1 MVKLK
6 TRSKKSV
13 LIFSYLFAF
22 LIILTPTFNILVDP
36 YSIFLINYKLRRDN
50 HWAYVPGDGG
60 SSHLQKAAGI
70 IKYKPNTL
78 ILGSSVVDTGF
89 YLKGNFTHNDA
100 TSKLTAI
107 EKISKESG
115 YYPVYNSAVRGGSIE
130 TMHQYLKHALINN
143 TNLKRVIIG
152 IELPILFHLENE
164 ITLKIQSENFMI
176 GKKYVPTKTLFD
188 YSLTKDITLT
198 SLKCSR
204 IKLDIRHSLN
214 KIKEFSSSLLP
225 KKETNYV
232 QNAKKEIPR
241 QLMNYDLMPISFLGK
256 KTTTEMYLGAKIA
269 RDLSKKYK
277 NNKKT
282 LDQVTRELDEMI
294 YSLKKHK
301 IDYVVFLSP
310 ISPYS
315 YAFMEHSNNFDVVY
329 DLMSEIAKITPF
341 YNFSEIINLGEDY
354 NESIFNGDGRH
365 YSSKVGEILF
375 PYLIGRKN
383 KDEFL
388 VTKDTVSS
396 SVKKMKSATSNFVSN
411 NPENRILFSKINKSF
426 IESKHSIF
434 LEKYQEKYGYNIIKL
449 FGEFYA
455 IPKQKEKYKLI
466 DVISKSNKKVFSSK
480 SFDNLIKKI
489 SY

>member
-1 MVKLK
+1 MAKLK
-6 TRSKKSV
+6 RRSKKSV

-22 LIILTPTFNILVDP
+22 LIICTPTFNILVDP

-60 SSHLQKAAGI
+60 ASHLQKAAGI
-70 IKYKPNTL
+70 IKFKPNTL
-78 ILGSSVVDTGF
+78 MLGSSVVDTGF

-100 TSKLTAI
+100 TSKLTTI

-143 TNLKRVIIG
+143 VNLKHVIIG

-176 GKKYVPTKTLFD
+176 GKKHIPANTLFD
-188 YSLTKDITLT
+188 YSLTKDVTLT
-198 SLKCSR
+198 SLKCSI
-204 IKLDIRHSLN
+204 IKLDIRNSLN
-214 KIKEFSSSLLP
+214 KIKKFSSSLIP
-225 KKETNYV
+225 KKEINYV
-232 QNAKKEIPR
+232 QNTEKEIPR
-241 QLMNYDLMPISFLGK
+241 KLTDYDLMPISFLGK
-256 KTTTEMYLGAKIA
+256 KTTTEMYFGAQIA
-269 RDLSKKYK
+269 RQLSNRYK
-277 NNKKT
+277 NNKKM
-282 LDQVTRELDEMI
+282 LDQNIRELDEMI
-294 YSLKKHK
+294 NLLKKHE

-329 DLMSEIAKITPF
+329 NLMSEIAKITPF

-354 NESIFNGDGRH
+354 DESIFNGDGRH
-365 YSSKVGEILF
+365 YSNKVGEILF

-383 KDEFL
+383 KDKFR
-388 VTKDTVSS
+388 VTKDNVSS
-396 SVKKMKSATSNFVSN
+396 SVKKMKSATSNFMSN
-411 NPENRILFSKINKSF
+411 NHENRILFSKIDKNF

-434 LEKYQEKYGYNIIKL
+434 LEKYQERYGYNIIKL
-449 FGEFYA
+449 FDQFYA
-455 IPKQKEKYKLI
+455 VPMQKEKYKLI
-466 DVISKSNKKVFSSK
+466 DIISRSNKNFFSSK
-480 SFDNLIKKI
+480 SFDNLIRKI
-489 SY
+489 SN